1 MPSNCS
7 SRWDFVLYCLK
18 TLHLL
23 QESVKSSVEEYKKQG
38 PESVRPS
45 GAPQISPDT
54 LSFEEQ
60 KVVLTAVQFVVC
72 LGISPSLDKGV
83 GIPIEAR
90 SEFSKLIQASGDVG
104 EVDAKERQHR
114 LFTCL
119 KVFISCIFTPS
130 LGSVILSR
138 HLADILAGL
147 LQLTHSINT
156 KASKTTKEA
165 VEKLRDKES
174 RIQTQK
180 TESNNSFDVK
190 AASCGLDGKQ
200 LQQDEELPAANQLT
214 PASIVDHVRKSF
226 QNESDIGRTSQ
237 QCSAENGTLDN
248 TDKPKSETEKT
259 AEETQVESNVSGG
272 ANKLEDSTHVSKE
285 LGEIDVEYCE
295 KVLEDL
301 MEKIYP
307 PLLVKTLLLLQ
318 GGPRPKVITLNPG
331 RLAPKPFPP
340 LVVLPLRRFLP
351 GRFPP

>member
-23 QESVKSSVEEYKKQG
+23 QESVKSSVEEYKKQE

-72 LGISPSLDKGV
+72 LGISPSLDRGV

-90 SEFSKLIQASGDVG
+90 SEFSKLIQASGDVC
-104 EVDAKERQHR
+104 EMDAKERQQR
-114 LFTCL
+114 LFICL

-130 LGSVILSR
+130 LGSAILSR

-147 LQLTHSINT
+147 LQLTHSIN
-156 KASKTTKEA
+156 KEASKTTKEA
-165 VEKLRDKES
+165 VKKLTDLES
-174 RIQTQK
+174 NLQTQK
-180 TESNNSFDVK
+180 TESNKSFDVK
-190 AASCGLDGKQ
+190 AASCGIDGKQ
-200 LQQDEELPAANQLT
+200 LQQDEELPAANQFT

-226 QNESDIGRTSQ
+226 QNESDIARTSE
-237 QCSAENGTLDN
+237 QCSAENNAVTIEN
-248 TDKPKSETEKT
+248 TDKPKSETEMT
-259 AEETQVESNVSGG
+259 AEEAEETQVKSNVSG
-272 ANKLEDSTHVSKE
+272 ANKQEESTHVSKG
-285 LGEIDVEYCE
+285 LGEVDVEYCE

-318 GGPRPKVITLNPG
+318 GGPRPKVIKMFSSVIPHANNPDIIFSLNST
-331 RLAPKPFPP
+331 
-340 LVVLPLRRFLP
+340 
-351 GRFPP
+351 